1 MIGHNGAP
9 LVVLD
14 DLDVFARLRAA
25 CQAAGG
31 QKAWAEAHGMPAQY
45 VCDVLACRRPIG
57 PAILKALGLVVRYVE
72 KGIGATR
79 KAA

>member
-1 MIGHNGAP
+1 MIGHNGPPVA
-9 LVVLD
+9 VLD

-31 QKAWAEAHGMPAQY
+31 QKAWAERHGMSAQY
-45 VCDVLACRRPIG
+45 VGDVLATRRPIG
-57 PAILKALGLVVRYVE
+57 PSILTALGLVVRYVE

-79 KAA
+79 RAA